1 MVCTYNMQIH
11 MTMQFDELFSIIC
24 ELTKFVQDNIDDLT
38 NYFQIQ

>member
-1 MVCTYNMQIH
+1 MYIQHANTYDK
-11 MTMQFDELFSIIC
+11 QFDELFSIIC